1 MAAAKKYL
9 DNHDGK
15 PMREPEI
22 RFIVAELTL
31 ALNHMHEKEIV
42 YRDLK
47 PANVLVDDVGH
58 MRVVDMGMASQ
69 LDPETKKRKSVCG
82 TQRYMAPEMKN
93 KELYNTSVD
102 WYSLGKLI
110 LDCQGRNPYADGAQF
125 WESSGLLDLV
135 DGLLI
140 KDPTKRLGCRAD
152 GIRSIQRIKFFAA
165 MDWAALALKKVPS
178 PLRREWFL
186 REPDITMSQQFRNGE
201 DITKVVEKLQHI
213 SLDGIEQPGEET
225 GPGMVPNWDYVN
237 PRAVYEEYMQ
247 SPYQNYK
254 SHT

>member
-1 MAAAKKYL
+1 
-9 DNHDGK
+9 
-15 PMREPEI
+15 
-22 RFIVAELTL
+22 
-31 ALNHMHEKEIV
+31 V

-47 PANVLVDDVGH
+47 PANVLIDDAGH
-58 MRVVDMGMASQ
+58 MRVVDMGMASK

-93 KELYNTSVD
+93 KEHYNQSVD

-110 LDCQGRNPYADGAQF
+110 LDCQGRNPYAEGAQF
-125 WESSGLLDLV
+125 WETSGLLDLV

-140 KDPTKRLGCRAD
+140 KDPTKRLGCRED
-152 GIRSIQRIKFFAA
+152 GIRSIQRTKFFASL
-165 MDWAALALKKVPS
+165 DWPALDLKKVAS
-178 PLRREWFL
+178 PLRREWYL
-186 REPDITMSQQFRNGE
+186 REPDVTMSQQFRNGE
-201 DITKVVEKLQHI
+201 DLTKVIEKLQHI

-237 PRAVYEEYMQ
+237 PQAVYDEYMQ

-254 SHT
+254 SGT